1 MTKKNIVCPLSTEED
16 AQSGDI
22 VEDRALDHTRWIDEE
37 CGELVLDGVLKV
49 LESCIVR

>member
-22 VEDRALDHTRWIDEE
+22 VEDRALDHTGRIDEE